1 MEAIENMPLTKR
13 EVEVLQLIV
22 DELTSTEIAMALDIS
37 IRTVETHR
45 KNISQKVNVRSSI
58 GLVKFAIRSG
68 FVERY
73 KYVDDLTNRSETNPN

>member
-1 MEAIENMPLTKR
+1 MEAIDHMPLTKR

-22 DELTSTEIAMALDIS
+22 DELTSTEIAKVLDIS

-68 FVERY
+68 FVDHY
-73 KYVDDLTNRSETNPN
+73 IYVSDLADTSETNPS

>member
-1 MEAIENMPLTKR
+1 MEAIDHMPLTKR

-22 DELTSTEIAMALDIS
+22 DELTSTEIAKVLDIS

-45 KNISQKVNVRSSI
+45 KNISQKVNVRSPI

-68 FVERY
+68 FVDHY
-73 KYVDDLTNRSETNPN
+73 IYVSDPADTSETNPN